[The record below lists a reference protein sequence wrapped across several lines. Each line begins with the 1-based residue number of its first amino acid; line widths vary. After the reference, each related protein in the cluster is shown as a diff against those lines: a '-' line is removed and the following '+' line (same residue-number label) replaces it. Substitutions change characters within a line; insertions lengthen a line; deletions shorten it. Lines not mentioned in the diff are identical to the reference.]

1 MSQGSHTLNRA
12 EKIVGAGTSPLPA
25 GDREAADPTSGIV
38 NIASRRVAFAPS
50 RGGQGRALPLQK
62 LFALLLAVVPSAA
75 LPAQVAL
82 AQQTA
87 PAQAKPAPAT
97 AADERKAAAV
107 ATAAAALVTEFE
119 VNGLKVLVK
128 RRAGSQTV
136 AGGLFLRGGARNVK
150 AENAGVEALMWD
162 TATEATVGFPRAE
175 LRRELARMGT
185 GISYGVN
192 YDYSALTF
200 GTTRA
205 NFDRSWDIFTDVALR
220 PAFAPED
227 FARVQSRALVAR
239 RGEADSPESQL
250 EALQSRAAYVGHP
263 YAVDPRGTVESVG
276 RLTVEDVRRY
286 HKGVLETSRLLL
298 VIVGDLDP
306 AAVRGRVEASF
317 GKLPRGGYR
326 AEAPP
331 PLSFAAPSVEF
342 TTRAIP
348 TNYIQG
354 VFAAPPLSSADIH
367 AMRIASSFLNDRVL
381 VEVRFRRNLSYAP
394 SAFLRDQGANVG
406 GIYVTADNQKANE
419 AVSVM
424 LHEIG
429 RLQREAVATDE
440 LAAQINSYLTRYYMS
455 QETNAAQAGELAMYE
470 LLGGGWR
477 NSLALLEQVRGVTTA
492 DVQRVARKY
501 MRNLRFVVIGD
512 PARVDKN
519 LFTVKT
525 SGE

>member
-1 MSQGSHTLNRA
+1 MNKGSRKTKETRA
-12 EKIVGAGTSPLPA
+12 
-25 GDREAADPTSGIV
+25 R
-38 NIASRRVAFAPS
+38 
-50 RGGQGRALPLQK
+50 
-62 LFALLLAVVPSAA
+62 LFARRLTLFLLLAGLLPAA
-75 LPAQVAL
+75 FSAQVAL
-82 AQQTA
+82 AQTA
-87 PAQAKPAPAT
+87 PAQSKPAPAVADDARKATT
-97 AADERKAAAV
+97 AA
-107 ATAAAALVTEFE
+107 AAAALVTEFE

-136 AGGLFLRGGARNVK
+136 SGGLFLRGGARNVT

-162 TATEATVGFPRAE
+162 TATEASVGFPRAE
-175 LRRELARMGT
+175 MRRELSRMGT
-185 GISYGVN
+185 AISYGVN

-205 NFDRSWDIFTDVALR
+205 NFDRSWEIFTDVALR
-220 PAFAPED
+220 PAFTDED
-227 FARVQSRALVAR
+227 FKRIQARAIVGR

-250 EALQSRAAYVGHP
+250 EVLQSRAAYAGHP
-263 YAVDPRGTVESVG
+263 YSVDPRGTVESVS
-276 RLTVEDVRRY
+276 RLTVEDVRRF
-286 HKGVLETSRLLL
+286 HKGMLETSRLLL
-298 VIVGDLDP
+298 VVVGDLDP
-306 AAVRGRVEASF
+306 AILRGRVEASF
-317 GKLPRGGYR
+317 GKLPRGNYR
-326 AEAPP
+326 AAAPP

-354 VFAAPPLSSADIH
+354 VFAAPPLTDRDIH

-381 VEVRFRRNLSYAP
+381 IEVRFRRNLSYAP

-406 GIYVTADNQKANE
+406 GVYVTADNQKANE

-424 LHEIG
+424 LYEIG
-429 RLQREAVATDE
+429 RLQRETVAPEE
-440 LAAQINSYLTRYYMS
+440 LATQINGYLTRYYMN
-455 QETNAAQAGELAMYE
+455 QETNGAQGGELAMYE

-477 NSLALLEQVRGVTTA
+477 NSLAVLDNVRAVTPA

-519 LFTVKT
+519 LFTVQT
-525 SGE
+525 SG

>member
-1 MSQGSHTLNRA
+1 MHKGSSETR
-12 EKIVGAGTSPLPA
+12 GAGA
-25 GDREAADPTSGIV
+25 R
-38 NIASRRVAFAPS
+38 
-50 RGGQGRALPLQK
+50 
-62 LFALLLAVVPSAA
+62 LFARRLTLLLLLAGLLPAAPPRQHAA
-75 LPAQVAL
+75 LA
-82 AQQTA
+82 QTA
-87 PAQAKPAPAT
+87 PAQSKPATAT
-97 AADERKAAAV
+97 AADERKAAGV
-107 ATAAAALVTEFE
+107 AAAAAAALVTEFE

-136 AGGLFLRGGARNVK
+136 AGGLFLRGGARNVR

-185 GISYGVN
+185 AVSYGVN

-200 GTTRA
+200 GTTRS

-227 FARVQSRALVAR
+227 FGRVQTRAVVAR

-250 EALQSRAAYVGHP
+250 EALQSRAAYAGHP
-263 YAVDPRGTVESVG
+263 YSVDPRGTVESVS
-276 RLTVEDVRRY
+276 RLTVEDVRSY
-286 HKGVLETSRLLL
+286 HKTALETSRLLL
-298 VIVGDLDP
+298 VVVGDLDP
-306 AAVRGRVEASF
+306 AALRGRVEASF

-326 AEAPP
+326 AEAAP

-429 RLQREAVATDE
+429 RLQREAVAPDE

-492 DVQRVARKY
+492 DVRRVAQKY

-519 LFTVKT
+519 LFTVQT
-525 SGE
+525 SGG